1 MLPTLWAW
9 HTWRISYMWS
19 SQVHTKLSHRRHHHW
34 IGYQRWQSNMAQISS
49 EINYPIRKTC
59 QTYYAFGDLLRQ
71 SIATRT
77 DVVRSIQ
84 ISGSI
89 ERERRRCKVENI
101 LDIQNA
107 IIHHCSLSLSPQSW
121 VKFQRMRESQLL
133 LSWRKNDPAK
143 IMILNS
149 FLILVGIVLRLIQI
163 VSDRH
168 SEFKVLDLPFYSS
181 PFRLGAWMCIRN
193 MAWRMRGGQEKLAH

>member
-1 MLPTLWAW
+1 
-9 HTWRISYMWS
+9 
-19 SQVHTKLSHRRHHHW
+19 
-34 IGYQRWQSNMAQISS
+34 MAQIRS
-49 EINYPIRKTC
+49 EINYPVIRKTC

-107 IIHHCSLSLSPQSW
+107 IIHHCSLSLSPQS
-121 VKFQRMRESQLL
+121 
-133 LSWRKNDPAK
+133 
-143 IMILNS
+143 
-149 FLILVGIVLRLIQI
+149 
-163 VSDRH
+163 
-168 SEFKVLDLPFYSS
+168 
-181 PFRLGAWMCIRN
+181 
-193 MAWRMRGGQEKLAH
+193 